1 MVMRQTTPAESRN
14 IYVTG
19 VTQQA
24 CAAGTIRSQED
35 LEAWT
40 KKAAETFDT
49 VLGPNSV
56 LKINGLTNDK
66 RTMAMAA
73 FVEVIKSLSAITD
86 LRYLY
91 GDPTQEIGKFHDN
104 NIALIREFA
113 NHADLYDL
121 YTNLFR
127 TKEGMLSI

>member
-1 MVMRQTTPAESRN
+1 MMAFKPTTPAESRN
-14 IYVTG
+14 IYTTG
-19 VTQQA
+19 VVQQA
-24 CAAGTIRSQED
+24 CAAGTIKTVDE
-35 LEAWT
+35 LKEWT
-40 KKAAETFDT
+40 VNATQTFDIYMGNPDNRARAT
-49 VLGPNSV
+49 AS
-56 LKINGLTNDK
+56 
-66 RTMAMAA
+66 
-73 FVEVIKSLSAITD
+73 FVEVMKALVAVND

-91 GDPTQEIGKFHDN
+91 GDPTQEIGRFHDN

>member
-1 MVMRQTTPAESRN
+1 MAFKPTTPAESRN
-14 IYVTG
+14 IYTTG
-19 VTQQA
+19 VVQQA
-24 CAAGTIRSQED
+24 CAAGTIKTVDE
-35 LEAWT
+35 LKEWT
-40 KKAAETFDT
+40 VNATQTFDIYMGNPDNRAKAT
-49 VLGPNSV
+49 AS
-56 LKINGLTNDK
+56 
-66 RTMAMAA
+66 
-73 FVEVIKSLSAITD
+73 FVEVMQALVAVND

-91 GDPTQEIGKFHDN
+91 GDPTQEIGRFHDN

>member
-1 MVMRQTTPAESRN
+1 MMAFKPTTLAESRN
-14 IYVTG
+14 IYTTG
-19 VTQQA
+19 VVQQA
-24 CAAGTIRSQED
+24 CAAGTIKTVDE
-35 LEAWT
+35 LKEWT
-40 KKAAETFDT
+40 VNATQTFDIYMGNPDNRAKAT
-49 VLGPNSV
+49 AS
-56 LKINGLTNDK
+56 
-66 RTMAMAA
+66 
-73 FVEVIKSLSAITD
+73 FVEVMKALVAVND

-91 GDPTQEIGKFHDN
+91 GDPTQEIGRFHDN

>member
-1 MVMRQTTPAESRN
+1 MAFKPTTPAESRN
-14 IYVTG
+14 IYTTG
-19 VTQQA
+19 VVQQA
-24 CAAGTIRSQED
+24 CAAGTIKTVDD
-35 LEAWT
+35 LKEWT
-40 KKAAETFDT
+40 VNATQTFDIYMGNPDNRARAT
-49 VLGPNSV
+49 AS
-56 LKINGLTNDK
+56 
-66 RTMAMAA
+66 
-73 FVEVIKSLSAITD
+73 FVEVMKALVAVND

-91 GDPTQEIGKFHDN
+91 GDPTQEIGKFHDS

>member
-1 MVMRQTTPAESRN
+1 MAFKPTTPAESRN
-14 IYVTG
+14 IYTTG
-19 VTQQA
+19 VVQQA
-24 CAAGTIRSQED
+24 CEAGTIKTVDD
-35 LEAWT
+35 LKEWT
-40 KKAAETFDT
+40 VNATQTFDIYMGNPDNRARAT
-49 VLGPNSV
+49 AS
-56 LKINGLTNDK
+56 
-66 RTMAMAA
+66 
-73 FVEVIKSLSAITD
+73 FVEVMKALVAVND

-91 GDPTQEIGKFHDN
+91 GDPTQEIGRFHDN

>member
-1 MVMRQTTPAESRN
+1 MAFKPTTPAESRN
-14 IYVTG
+14 IYTTG
-19 VTQQA
+19 VVQQA
-24 CAAGTIRSQED
+24 CAAGTIKTVDELKD
-35 LEAWT
+35 WT
-40 KKAAETFDT
+40 VNATQTFDIYMGNPDNRARAT
-49 VLGPNSV
+49 AS
-56 LKINGLTNDK
+56 
-66 RTMAMAA
+66 
-73 FVEVIKSLSAITD
+73 FVEVMKALVAVND

-91 GDPTQEIGKFHDN
+91 GDPTQEIGRFHDN

>member
-1 MVMRQTTPAESRN
+1 MMAFKPTTPAESRN
-14 IYVTG
+14 IYTTG
-19 VTQQA
+19 VVQQA
-24 CAAGTIRSQED
+24 CAAGTIKTVDE
-35 LEAWT
+35 LKEWT
-40 KKAAETFDT
+40 VNATQTFDIYMGNPDNRAKAT
-49 VLGPNSV
+49 AS
-56 LKINGLTNDK
+56 
-66 RTMAMAA
+66 
-73 FVEVIKSLSAITD
+73 FVEVMKALVAVND

-91 GDPTQEIGKFHDN
+91 GDPTQEIGRFHDN

>member
-1 MVMRQTTPAESRN
+1 MMAFKPTTPAESRN
-14 IYVTG
+14 IYTTG
-19 VTQQA
+19 VVQQA
-24 CAAGTIRSQED
+24 CAAGTIKTVDE
-35 LEAWT
+35 LKEWT
-40 KKAAETFDT
+40 VNATQTFDIYMGNPDNRARAT
-49 VLGPNSV
+49 AS
-56 LKINGLTNDK
+56 
-66 RTMAMAA
+66 
-73 FVEVIKSLSAITD
+73 FVEVMKALVAVND

-91 GDPTQEIGKFHDN
+91 GDPTQEIGKFHDS

>member
-1 MVMRQTTPAESRN
+1 MMAFKPTTPAESRN
-14 IYVTG
+14 IYTTG
-19 VTQQA
+19 VVQQA
-24 CAAGTIRSQED
+24 CAAGTIKTVDD
-35 LEAWT
+35 LKEWT
-40 KKAAETFDT
+40 VNATQTFDIYMGNPDNRARAT
-49 VLGPNSV
+49 AS
-56 LKINGLTNDK
+56 
-66 RTMAMAA
+66 
-73 FVEVIKSLSAITD
+73 FVEVMKALVAVND

-91 GDPTQEIGKFHDN
+91 GDPTQEIGRFHDN

>member
-1 MVMRQTTPAESRN
+1 MMAFKPTTPAESRN
-14 IYVTG
+14 IYTTG
-19 VTQQA
+19 VVQQA
-24 CAAGTIRSQED
+24 CAAGTIKTVDD
-35 LEAWT
+35 LKEWT
-40 KKAAETFDT
+40 VNATQTFDIYMGNPDNRARAT
-49 VLGPNSV
+49 AS
-56 LKINGLTNDK
+56 
-66 RTMAMAA
+66 
-73 FVEVIKSLSAITD
+73 FVAVMKALVAVND

-91 GDPTQEIGKFHDN
+91 GDPTQEIGRFHDN

>member
-1 MVMRQTTPAESRN
+1 MAFKPTTPAESRN
-14 IYVTG
+14 IYTTG
-19 VTQQA
+19 VVQQA
-24 CAAGTIRSQED
+24 CAAGTIKTVDD
-35 LEAWT
+35 LKEWT
-40 KKAAETFDT
+40 VNATQTFDIYMGNPDNRARAT
-49 VLGPNSV
+49 AS
-56 LKINGLTNDK
+56 
-66 RTMAMAA
+66 
-73 FVEVIKSLSAITD
+73 FVEVMKALVAVND

-127 TKEGMLSI
+127 TKEGILSV

>member
-1 MVMRQTTPAESRN
+1 MAFKPTTPAESRN
-14 IYVTG
+14 IYTTG
-19 VTQQA
+19 VVQQA
-24 CAAGTIRSQED
+24 CAAGTIKTVDE
-35 LEAWT
+35 LKEWT
-40 KKAAETFDT
+40 VNATQTFDIYMGNPDNRAKAT
-49 VLGPNSV
+49 AS
-56 LKINGLTNDK
+56 
-66 RTMAMAA
+66 
-73 FVEVIKSLSAITD
+73 FVEVMKALVAVND

-127 TKEGMLSI
+127 TKEGILSV

>member
-1 MVMRQTTPAESRN
+1 MMGFKPTTPAESRN
-14 IYVTG
+14 IYTTG
-19 VTQQA
+19 VVQQA
-24 CAAGTIRSQED
+24 CAAGTIKTVDE
-35 LEAWT
+35 LKEWT
-40 KKAAETFDT
+40 VNATQTFDIYMGNPDNRARAT
-49 VLGPNSV
+49 AS
-56 LKINGLTNDK
+56 
-66 RTMAMAA
+66 
-73 FVEVIKSLSAITD
+73 FVEVMKALVAVND

-91 GDPTQEIGKFHDN
+91 GDPTQEIGRFHDN